1 MPPKTITYRS
11 YKNFTEEQFKEAI
24 RWDCSYNEGGWQL
37 NFSST
42 CNWKKALSI
51 CSYEKDRLRGKNKPH
66 TTSQLRK
73 AIMKWPQFKN
83 KANKSGKPS
92 DKTAYKTWRKLV
104 VKLDKEAKKSFL
116 KNQVTEYAI
125 KNKILWKLSKT
136 YFTEKM
142 VFIVNRNLLLKLRV
156 VTSNETTIAYI
167 FNNYFVNI
175 T

>member
-1 MPPKTITYRS
+1 
-11 YKNFTEEQFKEAI
+11 
-24 RWDCSYNEGGWQL
+24 
-37 NFSST
+37 
-42 CNWKKALSI
+42 
-51 CSYEKDRLRGKNKPH
+51 
-66 TTSQLRK
+66 
-73 AIMKWPQFKN
+73 MKRPQFKN
-83 KANKSGKPS
+83 KANKSGKPA
-92 DKTAYKTWRKLV
+92 DKTAYKTWRNLV

-116 KNQVTEYAI
+116 KNQVTEYAT

-156 VTSNETTIAYI
+156 VTSSETTIAYI